1 MSDKNNKDNQNKK
14 RDKKEIES
22 VLAGIIICGL
32 IIASIF
38 IAVTDKSNQN
48 RTEQAI
54 ESTEESS
61 EELAEKELNAEI
73 EKEAKALAEKHSKN
87 AVYKDL
93 GLDEDD
99 SSLIMSDNENIF
111 MYSTMTNVKYLNIL
125 DAIYSSNKYEIIDN
139 CKEGSLYKVT
149 FRLKD

>member
-1 MSDKNNKDNQNKK
+1 MSDKNNKDNQNNK
-14 RDKKEIES
+14 RDEKEIES
-22 VLAGIIICGL
+22 VLAGIVICGL

-61 EELAEKELNAEI
+61 EELAKKELNAEI
-73 EKEAKALAEKHSKN
+73 EKEAKVLAEKHSKN

-93 GLDEDD
+93 GLDKDD

-139 CKEGSLYKVT
+139 CKENSLYKVT